1 MSLLFTSVTV
11 QAFMTAIP
19 DGEMMG
25 EGLRREVK
33 LLVVDDHS
41 DHFEQIQAFA
51 EMYSSQCVI
60 ECKRA
65 QDKVEAQRVMDTWEP
80 SVILVDV
87 HLVSDALGFIQE
99 MSLKGAPVVAL
110 SEGHI
115 PHLPEIARTYGA
127 VGCLTKSD
135 NPDDVEQLLGYVASI
150 AACAVV
156 SH

>member
-1 MSLLFTSVTV
+1 M
-11 QAFMTAIP
+11 AAIP

-25 EGLRREVK
+25 EGPRREVK

-80 SVILVDV
+80 SVVLVDV
-87 HLVSDALGFIQE
+87 HLVSDAFNLIQE

-115 PHLPEIARTYGA
+115 PHLPETARTYGA

-135 NPDDVEQLLGYVASI
+135 NPDDVEQLLGYIASI